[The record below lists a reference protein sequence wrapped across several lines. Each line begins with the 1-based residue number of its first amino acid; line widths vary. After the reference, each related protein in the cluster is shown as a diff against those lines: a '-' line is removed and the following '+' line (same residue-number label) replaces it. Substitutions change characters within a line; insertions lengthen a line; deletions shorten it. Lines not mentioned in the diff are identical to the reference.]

1 MAESREKTEGL
12 ASEINQKFKDAML
25 AKAPYTERWIKYM
38 SIWDNSMYENKSTPS
53 YKSNQHSNF
62 IFSTIES
69 IRPIMFDGDPKF
81 EAVPVTLQGVDYAH
95 NITQVLDYEWHRAN
109 MKKIMIGN
117 SIPTLVLG
125 TSIIMLT
132 YDVDD
137 GVDGNVKPIPVNP
150 FNIYPDPLATS
161 VEDAEYIIYATYI
174 HENIL
179 KRDYPEFADE
189 ISGSRVEY
197 SELVD
202 FRDKDANISNQVLVL
217 EFWSRDYTSIEEE
230 DDDGNKTSKAAYPNG
245 RVITVLPE
253 LNLVIDDKD
262 NPYNTGRFPFF
273 LFKDIDVPF
282 QFWGEGEVR
291 WLLSPQEAIN
301 DLSNQIID
309 NARHTANQIWVIDKN
324 AGVPKGTLTNRPGLI
339 IRKNPGTS
347 VERSTPPSMP
357 MYVSEKINSL
367 KMDIEVISGVHDVT
381 RGQNPTG
388 LESGAAIMALQ
399 EAAQTRIRLKI
410 NLQEEYLAEL
420 GQEWFER
427 IRQFWVFD
435 RLIPQ
440 DGAPQPETGEK
451 TYDFLEISQDE
462 QLAESYKIKIIG
474 TSTMGINNSSMFDLM
489 IRLAQTMAD
498 DGMPMVTRDAVLDY
512 LPKVNKDRILH
523 HFKVKEQK
531 MMEQQQQRQMSEQQV
546 GEIQGILGEL
556 INNMQGMNK
565 DLSNVQGKMA
575 QEDDAR
581 AQDELRS
588 QGYDMGMAEGIA
600 LKDNELREQI
610 PEELIEML
618 SGLDDNELMEF
629 LEDNPELAS
638 II

>member
-1 MAESREKTEGL
+1 
-12 ASEINQKFKDAML
+12 
-25 AKAPYTERWIKYM
+25 
-38 SIWDNSMYENKSTPS
+38 
-53 YKSNQHSNF
+53 
-62 IFSTIES
+62 
-69 IRPIMFDGDPKF
+69 
-81 EAVPVTLQGVDYAH
+81 
-95 NITQVLDYEWHRAN
+95 
-109 MKKIMIGN
+109 
-117 SIPTLVLG
+117 
-125 TSIIMLT
+125 
-132 YDVDD
+132 
-137 GVDGNVKPIPVNP
+137 
-150 FNIYPDPLATS
+150 
-161 VEDAEYIIYATYI
+161 
-174 HENIL
+174 
-179 KRDYPEFADE
+179 
-189 ISGSRVEY
+189 
-197 SELVD
+197 
-202 FRDKDANISNQVLVL
+202 
-217 EFWSRDYTSIEEE
+217 
-230 DDDGNKTSKAAYPNG
+230 
-245 RVITVLPE
+245 
-253 LNLVIDDKD
+253 
-262 NPYNTGRFPFF
+262 
-273 LFKDIDVPF
+273 
-282 QFWGEGEVR
+282 
-291 WLLSPQEAIN
+291 
-301 DLSNQIID
+301 
-309 NARHTANQIWVIDKN
+309 
-324 AGVPKGTLTNRPGLI
+324 
-339 IRKNPGTS
+339 
-347 VERSTPPSMP
+347 
-357 MYVSEKINSL
+357 
-367 KMDIEVISGVHDVT
+367 MDIEVISGVHDVT
-381 RGQNPTG
+381 RGQNPSG

-399 EAAQTRIRLKI
+399 EAAQTRIRLKV
-410 NLQEEYLAEL
+410 NLHEEYLAEL

-546 GEIQGILGEL
+546 REIQGILGEL
-556 INNMQGMNK
+556 TNNMQGMNK